1 MALLQRIRSMI
12 KNKPP
17 AVLLAD
23 RFLSVAQ
30 EARQVGNYTEA
41 AKLEA
46 TAEEVRNYAIKGGG
60 VIQ

>member
-1 MALLQRIRSMI
+1 MALLQRIRGMI

-17 AVLLAD
+17 ADLLAD

-30 EARQVGNYTEA
+30 EARQVENYTEA
-41 AKLEA
+41 RKLEA
-46 TAEEVRNYAIKGGG
+46 TAKEVRNYASKGE

>member
-17 AVLLAD
+17 ADLLAD

-41 AKLEA
+41 AKLESIA
-46 TAEEVRNYAIKGGG
+46 SEVRNYTNKGE